1 MPVIKKEELSQKKD
15 LESEEENSGL
25 EDEYEVEKVIKH
37 RGKGKNIEFLVR
49 WKGYGPEYDTWEP
62 TENVASAEEAVAAY
76 WETQD
81 KTATAPRKRGRQE
94 AYTASQTSITPK
106 PESSKQA
113 AKKARTSTAENGIK
127 ASVHKGEGDDGA
139 SDDDI
144 DRQYSGSLDKYS
156 DLKSWESVVQN
167 IETVEQG
174 EGGQLIV
181 YATMKGGE
189 KVTIPTELAYKK
201 CPLKCLYF
209 YQKHLKWRP
218 VDENE

>member
-1 MPVIKKEELSQKKD
+1 MPVVKKEELSQKKD
-15 LESEEENSGL
+15 SESEESGV

-76 WETQD
+76 WESQD
-81 KTATAPRKRGRQE
+81 KTAAAPRKRGRQE
-94 AYTASQTSITPK
+94 AYTASQASITPK

-113 AKKARTSTAENGIK
+113 AKKARTSTAANGIK
-127 ASVHKGEGDDGA
+127 ASVDKGEGDEGA

-144 DRQYSGSLDKYS
+144 DRQYSGNLDKYN
-156 DLKSWESVVQN
+156 DLKNWENVVQN

-189 KVTIPTELAYKK
+189 KVTIPTEVAYRK